1 MSRISRMCT
10 LAFVLAA
17 VATTAPA
24 QAPNAAAD
32 SAAERQQAR
41 APATTTSVRVL
52 PVLGSAPETGFVLG
66 ATVLR
71 VSSRVNDTI
80 TRPSSEQVYASY
92 TAKQQFRAFAS
103 TDRWSAN
110 NRWGLNGQL
119 EYARFPQPFFGVGID
134 TPESAEEWY
143 EARSTTGTLT
153 VRRRMLGAVY
163 GQAGYR
169 FSTTSIRDVESGRE
183 VERGELLGMRGGLT
197 SQLTSGLAFDSRDNI
212 FAPAV
217 GTFAQVTG
225 AWAAE
230 ALGSDYEFGRYIGDA
245 RKYVRLGNG
254 VLAAQAYVEA
264 SSGRVPFD
272 QLAMLG
278 SGSVMRGYVRGRY
291 RDRSLIA
298 AQAEYRL
305 TLIGRFGMAGFAG
318 AGTVAPTLADVGSST
333 LLPSF
338 GVGARWLL
346 LPKQRTTVR
355 VDYAMGKGSSGLY
368 IAFNEAF

>member
-1 MSRISRMCT
+1 MSRISLACT
-10 LAFVLAA
+10 LAFVLGA
-17 VATTAPA
+17 VSTTAA

-32 SAAERQQAR
+32 SASTANRVGTR
-41 APATTTSVRVL
+41 ATTTSLRVL

-66 ATVLR
+66 ATTLR

-80 TRPSSEQVYASY
+80 TRPSSEQLYAAY
-92 TAKQQFRAFAS
+92 TTKQQFRAFVS
-103 TDRWSAN
+103 TDRWSAK

-119 EYARFPQPFFGVGID
+119 EYTRFPQPFYGVGID

-143 EARSTTGTLT
+143 EARSTTGTLM
-153 VRRRMLGAVY
+153 VRRRVVGAVF

-169 FSTTSIRDVESGRE
+169 FSTTSIHDAEPGGEVESGQ
-183 VERGELLGMRGGLT
+183 LLGMDGGLT

-212 FAPAV
+212 FAPAT

-225 AWAAE
+225 AWADE
-230 ALGSDYEFGRYIGDA
+230 ALGSDYAFGRYIGDA
-245 RKYVRLGNG
+245 RTYVRLGAG

-264 SSGRVPFD
+264 SSGSVPFD

-291 RDRSLIA
+291 RDRSLAA
-298 AQAEYRL
+298 AQLEYRL
-305 TLIGRFGMAGFAG
+305 TLVGRFGMAGFAG
-318 AGTVAPTLADVGSST
+318 AGTVAPSLAEVGSST